1 MSSSIVLFLYS
12 SLLPQSSPRQWRR
25 PSRTYSLN
33 SHPVAI
39 LYVSLATLVSLF
51 LLCVLS
57 ALCVLC
63 VKSLSFSLCSGRSS
77 DRCIRLFPRKLGG
90 SIVLRL
96 LSPALLLYFLYL
108 MYFLPPRSSIS
119 PLLAPLPDETFQAP
133 RHTPAAPI
141 DLSYF
146 SPPQT
151 LRPETS

>member
-39 LYVSLATLVSLF
+39 LYVALATRVSLF

-77 DRCIRLFPRKLGG
+77 DRCIRFFPRRLVG
-90 SIVLRL
+90 STVPRL
-96 LSPALLLYFLYL
+96 LCRSLLLLC
-108 MYFLPPRSSIS
+108 
-119 PLLAPLPDETFQAP
+119 
-133 RHTPAAPI
+133 
-141 DLSYF
+141 
-146 SPPQT
+146 
-151 LRPETS
+151 